1 MKFCFLAVGL
11 LTALV
16 LGLAAFYASDRSASL
31 PPVTAGDMNH

>member
-16 LGLAAFYASDRSASL
+16 LGLAAFYTSDCSASL
-31 PPVTAGDMNH
+31 PPVAAGDVNH